1 MGCTQIS
8 DKSDRNRQRNPS
20 SQPPSNII
28 DPQKFRSE
36 ALERHNYYRSLHH
49 SEPLTLS
56 SELTKY
62 AQDFATEMANRNKE
76 DHSDCVLNGKNLRE
90 NVYSNE
96 KYFTGKEMTD
106 EFYREIVNYDFT
118 KGECEPQAARFTQL
132 VWKETK
138 EVGFGIAKNE
148 QTGKIFAVANYYPN
162 GNGLGQFKDNVIS
175 K

>member
-76 DHSDCVLNGKNLRE
+76 DHSDCVLNVKNL
-90 NVYSNE
+90 
-96 KYFTGKEMTD
+96 
-106 EFYREIVNYDFT
+106 
-118 KGECEPQAARFTQL
+118 
-132 VWKETK
+132 
-138 EVGFGIAKNE
+138 
-148 QTGKIFAVANYYPN
+148 
-162 GNGLGQFKDNVIS
+162 
-175 K
+175 

>member
-1 MGCTQIS
+1 
-8 DKSDRNRQRNPS
+8 
-20 SQPPSNII
+20 
-28 DPQKFRSE
+28 
-36 ALERHNYYRSLHH
+36 
-49 SEPLTLS
+49 
-56 SELTKY
+56 
-62 AQDFATEMANRNKE
+62 MANRNKE
-76 DHSDCVLNGKNLRE
+76 DHSDCVLNGKNLGE

-148 QTGKIFAVANYYPN
+148 QTGKIFDCVKDASNYYNVARTNIIGEAGRELYFTADIPEYDDYVTQK
-162 GNGLGQFKDNVIS
+162 GYLADFKPQMYYADDTTIKYNSIKFSVIGGVYDG
-175 K
+175 